1 MKKNYPKHV
10 TLIEVGPRDG
20 FQFETRT
27 LPTEIKLEIIEKL
40 ATAGLTHIQVT
51 SFVNPTRVPQMA
63 DAEQLVG
70 QLPKVA
76 GVEFSGLVLNLQ
88 GIERAYHSGL
98 NYVEVSISASDSHSR
113 KNTGMTL
120 EEARKMGVEMIRL
133 AREYNLTIRAGIQCA
148 FGCVDEGAIPPQ
160 RVLNIA
166 RGFLDCGIDA
176 LALSDTTG
184 MGHPASVANLLEFL
198 LPDTDNLPIIMH
210 FHDTRG
216 LGLVNVMTA
225 LDHGISRFDTAL
237 GGMGGCPFVR
247 GAAGNISTEDT
258 AHLMAQ
264 LDIETGIDISKVA
277 DCSKQLEQ
285 YFGKA
290 FSGKLHRIL

>member
-1 MKKNYPKHV
+1 MKKHYPQKA

-20 FQFETRT
+20 FQFETRP
-27 LPTEIKLEIIEKL
+27 LPTEIKLEIIERL
-40 ATAGLTHIQVT
+40 ADAGLTHIQVA
-51 SFVNPTRVPQMA
+51 SFVNPARVPQMA
-63 DAEQLVG
+63 DAEQLVVR
-70 QLPKVA
+70 LPEA
-76 GVEFSGLVLNLQ
+76 DGVEYSGLVLNPQ
-88 GIERAYHSGL
+88 GVERAYRSGL
-98 NYVEVSISASDSHSR
+98 KYVEISISASDSHSR

-120 EEARKMGVEMIRL
+120 AQARKMGVEMIRL
-133 AREYNLTIRAGIQCA
+133 ARGYNLTIRAGIQCA
-148 FGCVDEGAIPPQ
+148 FGCVDEGPIPPQ
-160 RVLNIA
+160 RVLKMA
-166 RGFLDCGIDA
+166 HSFMDCGIDA

-184 MGHPASVANLLEFL
+184 MGHPASVENLLEL
-198 LPDTDNLPIIMH
+198 LLSDIDNLPIIMH

-225 LDHGISRFDTAL
+225 LDIGITRFDTAL

-247 GAAGNISTEDT
+247 GAAGNIATEDT
-258 AHLMAQ
+258 AHLMAE

-277 DCSKQLEQ
+277 RCSKRLEQ

>member
-1 MKKNYPKHV
+1 MEKTYPKKA

-20 FQFETRT
+20 FQFESRT
-27 LPTEIKLEIIEKL
+27 LPTEIKLEIIEGL
-40 ATAGLTHIQVT
+40 VDAGLRHIQIT
-51 SFVNPTRVPQMA
+51 SFVNPARVPQMA

-70 QLPKVA
+70 QLIDA
-76 GVEFSGLVLNLQ
+76 GGVEYSGLVLNPR
-88 GIERAYHSGL
+88 GVERAYHSGL
-98 NYVEVSISASDSHSR
+98 KYVEISISASDSHSR

-120 EEARKMGVEMIRL
+120 TQAREMGTEMIRL
-133 AREYNLTIRAGIQCA
+133 ARGYNLNIRAGIQCA
-148 FGCVDEGAIPPQ
+148 LGCVDEGLIPPQ
-160 RVLNIA
+160 RVLEMA
-166 RGFLDCGIDA
+166 CSFLDSGIDA

-184 MGHPASVANLLEFL
+184 MGHPASVQNLLEIM
-198 LPDTDNLPIIMH
+198 LPQTDSLPVIMH

-216 LGLVNVMTA
+216 LGLANVMTA
-225 LDHGISRFDTAL
+225 LDIGIRHFDTAL

-247 GAAGNISTEDT
+247 GAAGNIATEDT

-277 DCSKQLEQ
+277 ECSKRLEQ
-285 YFGKA
+285 YFGKT

>member
-1 MKKNYPKHV
+1 MKKNYPNKV

-20 FQFETRT
+20 FQFEAST
-27 LPTEIKLEIIEKL
+27 LPTGIKLEIIEKL
-40 ATAGLTHIQVT
+40 VAAGLTHIQVT
-51 SFVNPTRVPQMA
+51 SFVNPARVPQMA

-70 QLPKVA
+70 QLPKVT
-76 GVEFSGLVLNLQ
+76 GVEFSGLVLNHQ
-88 GIERAYHSGL
+88 GVERAYHSGL
-98 NYVEVSISASDSHSR
+98 KYVEVSISASDSHSR

-133 AREYNLTIRAGIQCA
+133 ARGYDLTIRAGIQCA
-148 FGCVDEGAIPPQ
+148 FGCVDEGAIPPH
-160 RVLNIA
+160 RVLKIA
-166 RGFLDCGIDA
+166 RSFLDCGIDA

-184 MGHPASVANLLEFL
+184 MGHPASVADLLEL
-198 LPDTDNLPIIMH
+198 LLKDSDNLPIIMH

-264 LDIETGIDISKVA
+264 LDIATGIDISKVA
-277 DCSKQLEQ
+277 DCSRQLEQ

>member
-1 MKKNYPKHV
+1 MKKNFPDKV

-20 FQFETRT
+20 FQFEPRT

-40 ATAGLTHIQVT
+40 VHAGLTHIQVT
-51 SFVNPTRVPQMA
+51 SFVSPARVPQMA

-70 QLPKVA
+70 RLAKVA
-76 GVEFSGLVLNLQ
+76 GVEYSGLVLNPQ
-88 GIERAYHSGL
+88 GVERAHQSGL
-98 NYVEVSISASDSHSR
+98 KYIEISISASDTHSR

-120 EEARKMGVEMIRL
+120 ARAQEMGTQMIRL
-133 AREYNLTIRAGIQCA
+133 ARGYNLTVRAGIQCA
-148 FGCVDEGAIPPQ
+148 LGCVDEGPISPQ
-160 RVLNIA
+160 RVLNMA
-166 RGFLDCGIDA
+166 RRFLDSGIDA

-184 MGHPASVANLLEFL
+184 MGHPASVQNLLELL
-198 LPDTDNLPIIMH
+198 LPETADLPVIMH

-225 LDHGISRFDTAL
+225 LGIGITRFDTAL

-247 GAAGNISTEDT
+247 GAAGNIATEDT
-258 AHLMAQ
+258 AHLLAE
-264 LDIETGIDISKVA
+264 LGIETGIDISKVA
-277 DCSKQLEQ
+277 RCSNQLEQ

-290 FSGKLHRIL
+290 FSGKLHRIS

>member
-1 MKKNYPKHV
+1 MKKTYPKNV
-10 TLIEVGPRDG
+10 NLIEVGPRDG
-20 FQFETRT
+20 FQFEART
-27 LPTEIKLEIIEKL
+27 LPTEVKLEIIEKL
-40 ATAGLTHIQVT
+40 AIAGLTHIQVT
-51 SFVNPTRVPQMA
+51 SFVNPARVPQMA
-63 DAEQLVG
+63 DAEQLVE
-70 QLPKVA
+70 QLPEVD
-76 GVEFSGLVLNLQ
+76 GVEYSGLVLNPQ
-88 GIERAYHSGL
+88 GVERAYHSGL
-98 NYVEVSISASDSHSR
+98 KYVEVSISASDSHSR
-113 KNTGMTL
+113 KNTGMSL

-133 AREYNLTIRAGIQCA
+133 ARGYDLTIRAGIQCA
-148 FGCVDEGAIPPQ
+148 FGCVDECTIPPH
-160 RVLNIA
+160 RVLKIA
-166 RGFLDCGIDA
+166 RSFLDCGIDA

-184 MGHPASVANLLEFL
+184 MGHPASVADLLEL
-198 LPDTDNLPIIMH
+198 LLKDSDNLPIIMH

-264 LDIETGIDISKVA
+264 LDIATGIDISKVA
-277 DCSKQLEQ
+277 DCSRQLEQ

>member
-20 FQFETRT
+20 FQFEART

-70 QLPKVA
+70 QLPKAA
-76 GVEFSGLVLNLQ
+76 GVEFSGLVLNRQ
-88 GIERAYHSGL
+88 GVERAYHSGL
-98 NYVEVSISASDSHSR
+98 DYVEVSISASDSHSR
-113 KNTGMTL
+113 KNAGMTL
-120 EEARKMGVEMIRL
+120 EEARKMAVEMIRL
-133 AREYNLTIRAGIQCA
+133 AREYNLTIRAGVQCA
-148 FGCVDEGAIPPQ
+148 FGCVDEGAIPPH
-160 RVLNIA
+160 RVLKIA
-166 RGFLDCGIDA
+166 RSFLDCGIDA

-198 LPDTDNLPIIMH
+198 LPDTDNVPIIMH

-285 YFGKA
+285 
-290 FSGKLHRIL
+290 

>member
-1 MKKNYPKHV
+1 MKNNYPKHV

-20 FQFETRT
+20 FQFEART
-27 LPTEIKLEIIEKL
+27 LPTEIKLDIIEKL

-63 DAEQLVG
+63 DAEQLVR
-70 QLPKVA
+70 QLPKSV
-76 GVEFSGLVLNLQ
+76 GVEFSGLVLNRQ
-88 GIERAYHSGL
+88 GVERAYHSGL

-113 KNTGMTL
+113 KNTGMTQ
-120 EEARKMGVEMIRL
+120 EDACKMGLEMIRL
-133 AREYNLTIRAGIQCA
+133 AREYQLTIRAGIQCA

-160 RVLNIA
+160 RVLKIA

-290 FSGKLHRIL
+290 FSGKLHRII

>member
-1 MKKNYPKHV
+1 MKKNYPKNV

-20 FQFETRT
+20 FQLEAST

-40 ATAGLTHIQVT
+40 AAAGLTHIQVT
-51 SFVNPTRVPQMA
+51 SFVNPKRIPQMA
-63 DAEQLVG
+63 DAEELVG
-70 QLPKVA
+70 RLPKVA
-76 GVEFSGLVLNLQ
+76 GVEFSGLVLNHR
-88 GIERAYHSGL
+88 GVERAYHSGL
-98 NYVEVSISASDSHSR
+98 KYVEVSISASDSHSR

-133 AREYNLTIRAGIQCA
+133 AREYNLIIRAGIQCA
-148 FGCVDEGAIPPQ
+148 LGCVDEGAIPPP
-160 RVLNIA
+160 RVLKIA
-166 RGFLDCGIDA
+166 RSFLDCGIDA

-184 MGHPASVANLLEFL
+184 MGHPASVAHLLELL
-198 LPDTDNLPIIMH
+198 LPVTDNLPIIMH

-225 LDHGISRFDTAL
+225 LEHGISRFDTAL

-264 LDIETGIDISKVA
+264 LNIETGIDISKVA
-277 DCSKQLEQ
+277 ECSKQLEQ